1 MNNKQRLWRVEVSN
15 SFGLQAPSFWVETST
30 PGTQTREVA
39 EQEALQMAKEHTA
52 LSRFPE
58 IWYFRVE
65 HLENM
70 FQIDGRWVQRGV
82 YRLKDGI
89 WVKNRENI

>member
-30 PGTQTREVA
+30 PGTKPREVA
-39 EQEALQMAKEHTA
+39 EQEALQMAKEKTG
-52 LSRFPE
+52 LSRFPK
-58 IWYFRVE
+58 IWSIRVE

-70 FQIDGRWVQRGV
+70 FQIDGKWVPQGL
-82 YRLKDGI
+82 YRLEDGI
-89 WVKNRENI
+89 WVKNREVL